1 MPPETGRID
10 PLSRSLRSLYDKVRV
25 AYLSARERPKDYKD
39 EWSTVI
45 EEIRDNWDSP
55 NAIGDLLRDKLSESL
70 IYSEEVKDPQG
81 AKAKRVYQNIKEVQE
96 QTSLSKD
103 PFRKKFGD
111 KLPKLLLNNTQIY
124 AMFLHWA
131 YRSGRG
137 ALDGWEDVGD
147 LEDDFTEGYVGLDL
161 TDGELFRWLEKNYGE
176 EVDVKRLKRKMQPA
190 REMLYEVYTK
200 ENSSSSW
207 QELTDT
213 KRILKEK
220 VNTVTIFNVEY
231 LMDLGVEPDEKT
243 FLVTFDDLGVT
254 EESDENELEA
264 AVLDYITEQTDFLV
278 YGFEYKVNEGDTERY
293 SFDFSL
299 KNAMLKEDK
308 ELNDFIIPNKP
319 MYRIFEIDDMK
330 EIKGFS
336 GDYVVQE
343 KYDGM
348 RIQIHKNKEI
358 KIYSFNQKDITRK
371 FDKQV
376 ELMSDGD
383 FPECILDAE
392 VVLYENDEPLHRA
405 DTISYINSK
414 KDDSAFE
421 LRVHVFDIIRLN
433 GEHIWKNKLED
444 RLQTLMGNFNKVS
457 HRQLQFPTK
466 SNTRF
471 ADSLED
477 IEEYA
482 IEIMK
487 NPTSEGVIIKDAKS
501 SYIVGKKKNPKWIKW
516 KKFVDLDLIILEVR
530 KNKNGTFSYTL
541 GAGPL
546 GDEEYKPVV
555 RYENKDYLNV
565 GKALNTKIKSE
576 EGNIIRVKVDEVKKT
591 KTGFSIYSAKVIEK
605 PEVTEPEKIIT
616 LEFLSKDNKKSAS
629 DYSIEALKKSYAI
642 TDNIHGIVDLNASYD
657 TEGFVLSGFLQDN
670 LMAKNA
676 LIDIDLWKQE
686 LANIYKKDSGKL
698 MSIISEI
705 VYEGEIT
712 KQDLIKKL
720 KERAPDI
727 IKRIF
732 SDGDIEKGLIR
743 YIKERG
749 EAFGILYNKERQKF
763 YHDDKTLVKDP
774 ETIGKME
781 ENTYE
786 IWRREDGDLNF
797 IYQIKEKT
805 FAWRIEQD
813 KIEDMYEL
821 FGKAERFLA
830 EYDKEP
836 QKDKKIDEGSIK
848 AGSQRDGYHEY
859 FLKGKMYSGKIH
871 FRVVQIMEEDKWIVF
886 TGYKEEPTD
895 KDSDEGLWDISEDKY
910 INITF
915 SEE

>member
-1 MPPETGRID
+1 LPPETGRID

-39 EWSTVI
+39 EWSKII

-55 NAIGDLLRDKLSESL
+55 NPIGDLLRDELSESL

-111 KLPKLLLNNTQIY
+111 KLPKLLLNNTQVY

-131 YRSGRG
+131 YRAGRG
-137 ALDGWEDVGD
+137 ALDGWDEVGD
-147 LEDDFTEGYVGLDL
+147 LKDDFTEGYVGLDL
-161 TDGELFRWLEKNYGE
+161 TYGELFRWLQKNYGE
-176 EVDVKRLKRKMQPA
+176 DVDVKRLKRKMQPA

-220 VNTVTIFNVEY
+220 VNTVTMFNVLY
-231 LMDLGVEPDEKT
+231 LMDMGAEPEEDT
-243 FLVTFDDLGVT
+243 FFVSFDDLGLNENST
-254 EESDENELEA
+254 KDEIEEA
-264 AVLDYITEQTDFLV
+264 ALEYITIQTDFLV
-278 YGFEYKVNEGDTERY
+278 YGFEYKVNEGNTEKY
-293 SFDFSL
+293 SSDFST

-358 KIYSFNQKDITRK
+358 KIYSFNRRDITRK

-376 ELMSDGD
+376 ELMRDDD

-433 GEHIWKNKLED
+433 GEHIWKNKLEE

-482 IEIMK
+482 MEIMK

-555 RYENKDYLNV
+555 RYKNKDYLNV

-591 KTGFSIYSAKVIEK
+591 KKGFSIYSAKVIEK

-642 TDNIHGIVDLNASYD
+642 TDNIHGVVDLNTSYN

-712 KQDLIKKL
+712 KQDLVKKL
-720 KERAPDI
+720 KERAPNI

-732 SDGDIEKGLIR
+732 SDGDIEKSLTK

-774 ETIGKME
+774 ENIGKME

-786 IWRREDGDLNF
+786 IWRRDDGDLNF

-813 KIEDMYEL
+813 KVEDMYEL

-848 AGSQRDGYHEY
+848 IGSQRDGYHEY

-871 FRVVQIMEEDKWIVF
+871 FRIVQIMEEDKWITF

-895 KDSDEGLWDISEDKY
+895 EDSDEGLWNIMEDKY

-915 SEE
+915 SKE

>member
-1 MPPETGRID
+1 LPPETGRID

-39 EWSTVI
+39 EWNKVI

-55 NAIGDLLRDKLSESL
+55 NPIGDLLRDELSESL

-103 PFRKKFGD
+103 PFRKKFGE
-111 KLPKLLLNNTQIY
+111 KLPKLLLNNTQVY

-131 YRSGRG
+131 YRAGRG
-137 ALDGWEDVGD
+137 ALDGWDEVGD
-147 LEDDFTEGYVGLDL
+147 LKDDFTEGYVGLDL
-161 TDGELFRWLEKNYGE
+161 TDGELFRWLQKNYGDD
-176 EVDVKRLKRKMQPA
+176 VDVKRLKRKMQPA

-200 ENSSSSW
+200 ENSASSW

-213 KRILKEK
+213 KRILKQEKIITVNQIRYMTDDGYKK
-220 VNTVTIFNVEY
+220 VNVNHILTYEDLNLNEESSVDEIEDAILDY
-231 LMDLGVEPDEKT
+231 LSGVEPYLVDEFNYT
-243 FLVTFDDLGVT
+243 IG
-254 EESDENELEA
+254 S
-264 AVLDYITEQTDFLV
+264 Q
-278 YGFEYKVNEGDTERY
+278 GDP
-293 SFDFSL
+293 DFST

-358 KIYSFNQKDITRK
+358 KIYSFNQRDITRK

-376 ELMSDGD
+376 ELMRNDD

-433 GEHIWKNKLED
+433 GEHIWKNKLEE

-482 IEIMK
+482 MEIMK

-501 SYIVGKKKNPKWIKW
+501 SYIVGKKKNPKWVKW
-516 KKFVDLDLIILEVR
+516 KKFVDLDLLILEVR

-555 RYENKDYLNV
+555 RYKNKDYLNV

-591 KTGFSIYSAKVIEK
+591 KKGFSIYSAKVIEK

-629 DYSIEALKKSYAI
+629 DYAIEALTKSYSI
-642 TDNIHGIVDLNASYD
+642 TDNVHGVVDLNTSYD
-657 TEGFVLSGFLQDN
+657 TEGFVLSGFLQNN

-676 LIDIDLWKQE
+676 MIDIDLWKQE
-686 LANIYKKDSGKL
+686 LAQIYKKDSGKL

-720 KERAPDI
+720 KEKAPDI

-732 SDGDIEKGLIR
+732 SDGDIEKGLAK

-774 ETIGKME
+774 ENIGKME
-781 ENTYE
+781 DNTYE

-836 QKDKKIDEGSIK
+836 QKDKKVDEGTIK
-848 AGSQRDGYHEY
+848 IGSQRDGYHEY

-871 FRVVQIMEEDKWIVF
+871 FRIVKIMEEDKWIVF

>member
-1 MPPETGRID
+1 LPPETGRID

-39 EWSTVI
+39 EWNKVI

-55 NAIGDLLRDKLSESL
+55 NPIGDLLRDELSESL

-111 KLPKLLLNNTQIY
+111 KLPKLLLNNTQVY

-131 YRSGRG
+131 YRAGRG
-137 ALDGWEDVGD
+137 ALDGWDEVGD
-147 LEDDFTEGYVGLDL
+147 LKDDFTEGYVGLDL
-161 TDGELFRWLEKNYGE
+161 TDGELFRWLQKNYGE
-176 EVDVKRLKRKMQPA
+176 DVDVKRLKRKMQPA

-200 ENSSSSW
+200 ENSASSW

-213 KRILKEK
+213 KRILKQEK
-220 VNTVTIFNVEY
+220 IIAVNQIRYMTDDGYKNVDVNHILTYEDLNLNEESSVDEIEDAILDY
-231 LMDLGVEPDEKT
+231 LSGVEPYLVDE
-243 FLVTFDDLGVT
+243 FNYNIG
-254 EESDENELEA
+254 S
-264 AVLDYITEQTDFLV
+264 Q
-278 YGFEYKVNEGDTERY
+278 GDP
-293 SFDFSL
+293 DFST

-358 KIYSFNQKDITRK
+358 KIYSFNRRDITRK

-376 ELMSDGD
+376 ELMSDDD

-457 HRQLQFPTK
+457 HRQMQFPTK

-482 IEIMK
+482 MEIMK

-501 SYIVGKKKNPKWIKW
+501 SYIVGKKKNPKWVKW
-516 KKFVDLDLIILEVR
+516 KKFVDLDLLILEVR

-555 RYENKDYLNV
+555 RYKNKDYLNV

-629 DYSIEALKKSYAI
+629 DYSIEALKKSYSI
-642 TDNIHGIVDLNASYD
+642 TDNIHGIVDLNTSYD

-712 KQDLIKKL
+712 KQDLVKKL

-732 SDGDIEKGLIR
+732 SDGDIEKGLVK

-749 EAFGILYNKERQKF
+749 EAFGVLYNKDRQKF

-774 ETIGKME
+774 EDIGKME

-797 IYQIKEKT
+797 IYNIKEKT

-813 KIEDMYEL
+813 KVEDMYEL

-836 QKDKKIDEGSIK
+836 QKDKKVDEGTIK
-848 AGSQRDGYHEY
+848 IGSQRDGYHEY

-871 FRVVQIMEEDKWIVF
+871 FRIVKIMEEDKWIVF

>member
-39 EWSTVI
+39 EWNKVI

-55 NAIGDLLRDKLSESL
+55 NPIGDLLRDELSESL

-103 PFRKKFGD
+103 PFRKKFGE
-111 KLPKLLLNNTQIY
+111 KLPKLLLNNTQVY

-131 YRSGRG
+131 YRAGRG
-137 ALDGWEDVGD
+137 ALDGWDEVGD
-147 LEDDFTEGYVGLDL
+147 LKDDFTEGYVGLDL
-161 TDGELFRWLEKNYGE
+161 TDGELFRWLQKNYGDD
-176 EVDVKRLKRKMQPA
+176 VDVKRLKRKMQPA

-200 ENSSSSW
+200 ENSASSW

-213 KRILKEK
+213 KRILKQEKIITVNQIRYMTDDGYKK
-220 VNTVTIFNVEY
+220 VNVNHILTYEDLNLNEESSVDEIEDAILDY
-231 LMDLGVEPDEKT
+231 LSGVEPYLVDEFNYT
-243 FLVTFDDLGVT
+243 IG
-254 EESDENELEA
+254 S
-264 AVLDYITEQTDFLV
+264 Q
-278 YGFEYKVNEGDTERY
+278 GDP
-293 SFDFSL
+293 DFST

-358 KIYSFNQKDITRK
+358 KIYSFNQRDITRK

-376 ELMSDGD
+376 ELMRNDD

-433 GEHIWKNKLED
+433 GEHIWKNKLEE

-482 IEIMK
+482 MEIMK

-501 SYIVGKKKNPKWIKW
+501 SYIVGKKKNPKWVKW
-516 KKFVDLDLIILEVR
+516 KKFVDLDLLILEVR

-555 RYENKDYLNV
+555 RYKNKDYLNV

-591 KTGFSIYSAKVIEK
+591 KKGFSIYSAKVIEK

-629 DYSIEALKKSYAI
+629 DYAIEALTKSYSI
-642 TDNIHGIVDLNASYD
+642 TDNVHGVVDLNTSYD
-657 TEGFVLSGFLQDN
+657 TEGFVLSGFLQNN

-676 LIDIDLWKQE
+676 MIDIDLWKQE
-686 LANIYKKDSGKL
+686 LAQIYKKDSGKL

-720 KERAPDI
+720 KEKAPDI

-732 SDGDIEKGLIR
+732 SDGDIEKGLAK

-774 ETIGKME
+774 ENIGKME
-781 ENTYE
+781 DNTYE

-836 QKDKKIDEGSIK
+836 QKDKKVDEGTIK
-848 AGSQRDGYHEY
+848 IGSQRDGYHEY

-871 FRVVQIMEEDKWIVF
+871 FRIVKIMEEDKWIVF

>member
-1 MPPETGRID
+1 M
-10 PLSRSLRSLYDKVRV
+10 YDKVRV
-25 AYLSARERPKDYKD
+25 SYLSARERPKDYKD
-39 EWSTVI
+39 EWSNTI
-45 EEIRDNWDSP
+45 EEIRNKWDSP
-55 NAIGDLLRDKLSESL
+55 DPIGDLLRDELSESL
-70 IYSEEVKDPQG
+70 VYSEEAKNPQG
-81 AKAKRVYQNIKEVQE
+81 AKAKRIYQNIKEVQE
-96 QTSLSKD
+96 QTSFSKD

-111 KLPKLLLNNTQIY
+111 KLPKLLLEDTQVY

-131 YRSGRG
+131 YRAGRG
-137 ALDGWEDVGD
+137 ALDGWKEVGEREDN
-147 LEDDFTEGYVGLDL
+147 FTEGYVGLDL
-161 TDGELFRWLEKNYGE
+161 TDGELFRWLDKNYD
-176 EVDVKRLKRKMQPA
+176 VDVKRLKRKMQPA

-200 ENSSSSW
+200 ENSASSW

-213 KRILKEK
+213 KRILKQEK
-220 VNTVTIFNVEY
+220 IITVNQIRYMTDDGYKKVDVNYILTYKDLNLNEESSVDEIEDAILDY
-231 LMDLGVEPDEKT
+231 LSGVEPYLVDEFNYTIGSK
-243 FLVTFDDLGVT
+243 
-254 EESDENELEA
+254 
-264 AVLDYITEQTDFLV
+264 
-278 YGFEYKVNEGDTERY
+278 GDP
-293 SFDFSL
+293 DFST

-308 ELNDFIIPNKP
+308 ELNEFIIPNKP

-330 EIKGFS
+330 ELRGFS
-336 GDYVVQE
+336 GEYVVQE

-348 RIQIHKNKEI
+348 RIQIHKKKEI
-358 KIYSFNQKDITRK
+358 KIYSFNKNDITRK

-376 ELMSDGD
+376 ELMRDED
-383 FPECILDAE
+383 FPNCILDAE

-414 KDDSAFE
+414 RDDSAFE
-421 LRVHVFDIIRLN
+421 LRVHVFDIIQLN
-433 GEHIWKNKLED
+433 GEHTWKNKLEE

-477 IEEYA
+477 IEEYSL
-482 IEIMK
+482 EIMK
-487 NPTSEGVIIKDAKS
+487 NPTSEGVMIKDAKS
-501 SYIVGKKKNPKWIKW
+501 SYIVGKKKNPKWVKW
-516 KKFVDLDLIILEVR
+516 KKFVDLDLIILDVR

-565 GKALNTKIKSE
+565 GKALNTKITSE
-576 EGNIIRVKVDEVKKT
+576 KGKIIRVKVDEVKKT

-629 DYSIEALKKSYAI
+629 DYAIQALTKSYSI
-642 TDNIHGIVDLNASYD
+642 TDNVHGIVDLNTSYD
-657 TEGFVLSGFLQDN
+657 TEGFVLSGFLQNN

-676 LIDIDLWKQE
+676 MIDIDLWKQE
-686 LANIYKKDSGKL
+686 LAEIYKKDSGKL
-698 MSIISEI
+698 MSLVAEI
-705 VYEGEIT
+705 VNQGEIT
-712 KQDLIKKL
+712 KEELIRRVKK
-720 KERAPDI
+720 EAPEI

-732 SDGDIEKGLIR
+732 SDGNIEKGLLQ

-749 EAFGILYNKERQKF
+749 EAFGVLYNKERQKF

-781 ENTYE
+781 NNTYE

-797 IYQIKEKT
+797 IYQIKDKT
-805 FAWRIEQD
+805 FSWRIEQD
-813 KIEDMYEL
+813 RIEDIYEL
-821 FGKAERFLA
+821 FGKAERYLT
-830 EYDKEP
+830 EYDKNV
-836 QKDKKIDEGSIK
+836 DKSKKLDEGEIK
-848 AGSQRDGYHEY
+848 IGSQRDGYHEY
-859 FLKGKMYSGKIH
+859 FLEGKMYSGKIH
-871 FRVVQIMEEDKWIVF
+871 FRVVKIMEEDKWIVF

-895 KDSDEGLWDISEDKY
+895 KDSDEGLWDITEDKY
-910 INITF
+910 INISF
-915 SEE
+915 SDK

>member
-1 MPPETGRID
+1 LPPETGRID

-55 NAIGDLLRDKLSESL
+55 NPIGDLLRDELSESL
-70 IYSEEVKDPQG
+70 IYSEEVKNPQG

-111 KLPKLLLNNTQIY
+111 KLPKLLLNNTQVY

-131 YRSGRG
+131 YRAGRG

-147 LEDDFTEGYVGLDL
+147 LKDDFTEGYVGLDL

-176 EVDVKRLKRKMQPA
+176 EVNVKRLKRKMQPA

-213 KRILKEK
+213 KRILKAFEK
-220 VNTVTIFNVEY
+220 VISINNIEWLSNAPDDPSSLIVSYSDLKIDGGEEENV
-231 LMDLGVEPDEKT
+231 
-243 FLVTFDDLGVT
+243 
-254 EESDENELEA
+254 
-264 AVLDYITEQTDFLV
+264 ITEKVEDYLISQ
-278 YGFEYKVNEGDTERY
+278 YGDRIYNFNYTIEGIDK
-293 SFDFSL
+293 DFSL

-358 KIYSFNQKDITRK
+358 KIYSFNQNDITRK

-376 ELMSDGD
+376 ELMRDDD

-482 IEIMK
+482 MEIMK

-642 TDNIHGIVDLNASYD
+642 TDSIHGIVDLNTSYD

-676 LIDIDLWKQE
+676 LVDIDLWKQE

-712 KQDLIKKL
+712 KQDLVKKL

-732 SDGDIEKGLIR
+732 SDGDIEKGLFR

-774 ETIGKME
+774 ENIGKME

-797 IYQIKEKT
+797 IYQIKQKT

-821 FGKAERFLA
+821 FGKAERFLT

-836 QKDKKIDEGSIK
+836 QKDKKVDEGSIK
-848 AGSQRDGYHEY
+848 VGSQRDGYHEY

-871 FRVVQIMEEDKWIVF
+871 FRIVQIMEEDKWIVF

>member
-55 NAIGDLLRDKLSESL
+55 NPIGDLLRDELSESL
-70 IYSEEVKDPQG
+70 IYSEEVKNPQG

-111 KLPKLLLNNTQIY
+111 KLPKLLLNNTQVY

-131 YRSGRG
+131 YRAGRG

-147 LEDDFTEGYVGLDL
+147 LKDDFTEGYVGLDL

-176 EVDVKRLKRKMQPA
+176 EVNVKRLKRKMQPA

-213 KRILKEK
+213 KRILKAFEK
-220 VNTVTIFNVEY
+220 VISINNIEWLSNAPDDPSSLIVSYSDLKIDGGEEENV
-231 LMDLGVEPDEKT
+231 
-243 FLVTFDDLGVT
+243 
-254 EESDENELEA
+254 
-264 AVLDYITEQTDFLV
+264 ITEKVEDYLISQ
-278 YGFEYKVNEGDTERY
+278 YGDRIYNFNYTIEGIDK
-293 SFDFSL
+293 DFSL

-358 KIYSFNQKDITRK
+358 KIYSFNQNDITRK

-376 ELMSDGD
+376 ELMRDDD

-482 IEIMK
+482 MEIMK

-642 TDNIHGIVDLNASYD
+642 TDSIHGIVDLNTSYD

-676 LIDIDLWKQE
+676 LVDIDLWKQE

-712 KQDLIKKL
+712 KQDLVKKL

-732 SDGDIEKGLIR
+732 SDGDIEKGLFR

-774 ETIGKME
+774 ENIGKME

-797 IYQIKEKT
+797 IYQIKQKT

-821 FGKAERFLA
+821 FGKAERFLT

-836 QKDKKIDEGSIK
+836 QKDKKVDEGSIK
-848 AGSQRDGYHEY
+848 VGSQRDGYHEY

-871 FRVVQIMEEDKWIVF
+871 FRIVQIMEEDKWIVF